1 MNIQTKPEPTCPDCG
16 AKMRLRNPQ
25 PGQDWQPLWGC
36 MAYPDCKGTRDILPD
51 GTAEGEEVE
60 AWVAWDFDA

>member
-1 MNIQTKPEPTCPDCG
+1 MKLRKPGPG
-16 AKMRLRNPQ
+16 ATWDPF
-25 PGQDWQPLWGC
+25 WGC

-51 GTAEGEEVE
+51 GTAESDEAE